1 MKKDDKVIQFPK
13 RGNVNT
19 EIKIDNKALGLHED
33 LKYADHLTEGLVINL
48 IHNLGENGIDT
59 DGEEFIADVAFLIEF
74 VKSTIHRDM
83 GIKHPLQKLVDM
95 FIDTEDDG
103 SGNIST
109 EFDLESLEKSLMQN
123 EVEEE

>member
-1 MKKDDKVIQFPK
+1 
-13 RGNVNT
+13 
-19 EIKIDNKALGLHED
+19 
-33 LKYADHLTEGLVINL
+33 
-48 IHNLGENGIDT
+48 
-59 DGEEFIADVAFLIEF
+59 
-74 VKSTIHRDM
+74 
-83 GIKHPLQKLVDM
+83 M